1 MLVISWLFILKETY
15 SLCCSAFCSL
25 TDSALGETLRLTAAP
40 FITREVVQEK
50 TLRMASG
57 QEYLLRKGDRV
68 CLFPF
73 NSPQMD
79 PEIHQEPQVSFP
91 VSETHGCSITLLHP
105 NATMLL
111 PVIALIVFGTQIGG
125 RV

>member
-1 MLVISWLFILKETY
+1 MQKC
-15 SLCCSAFCSL
+15 CCSCADVNISFCPFP
-25 TDSALGETLRLTAAP
+25 DSALEETLRLTAAP

-50 TLRMASG
+50 TLHMADG

-79 PEIHQEPQVSFP
+79 PEIYLEPQVCCP
-91 VSETHGCSITLLHP
+91 VLLK
-105 NATMLL
+105 
-111 PVIALIVFGTQIGG
+111 
-125 RV
+125 

>member
-1 MLVISWLFILKETY
+1 MQKRCCFCADVNI
-15 SLCCSAFCSL
+15 SLCPFAE
-25 TDSALGETLRLTAAP
+25 SALEETLRLTAAP

-50 TLRMASG
+50 TLHMADG

-79 PEIHQEPQVSFP
+79 PEIYQEPQVC
-91 VSETHGCSITLLHP
+91 CSVL
-105 NATMLL
+105 
-111 PVIALIVFGTQIGG
+111 FK
-125 RV
+125 